1 MRASSCK
8 LLSPFREMGKI
19 HRKRFLLPHT
29 FLSIYSYRIPLGMK
43 GSGRGGLY
51 DCQAEYNSWEG
62 GLQSTFTPH
71 VIRNF
76 STLDQGGNDPPRN
89 RRKYVVSLASAWQRH
104 SLAVGVGSGLCGR
117 KRRLEVSEV
126 ASSGRGK
133 RGEGGGPFISIR
145 AAGRRGSCTV
155 NYC

>member
-1 MRASSCK
+1 M
-8 LLSPFREMGKI
+8 
-19 HRKRFLLPHT
+19 
-29 FLSIYSYRIPLGMK
+29 
-43 GSGRGGLY
+43 
-51 DCQAEYNSWEG
+51 AEAVFTIVR
-62 GLQSTFTPH
+62 QSTTRGKVVYRVRAQQH

-133 RGEGGGPFISIR
+133 RGEGEALLSRFERLEGEVR
-145 AAGRRGSCTV
+145 AQLITASP
-155 NYC
+155 